1 MDPSPNPH
9 RPISSEHFGMETALQ
24 LLYCEL
30 YYSHKPAFSSL
41 NTEATLGIIRA
52 QASGPTQSR
61 VSVPAPSPANVL
73 KDGTIGQGPWVTSYG
88 RHRDFSI
95 QHLAQSSQ
103 EDSVITQ
110 DLNLGSFR

>member
-30 YYSHKPAFSSL
+30 YYSHKHAFSSL

-52 QASGPTQSR
+52 RASGCTQSW
-61 VSVPAPSPANVL
+61 VLVPAPSPANVL
-73 KDGTIGQGPWVTSYG
+73 KDGTIGQGPWVTSDG
-88 RHRDFSI
+88 RHGDFSI
-95 QHLAQSSQ
+95 QPLLRALRRIQ
-103 EDSVITQ
+103 
-110 DLNLGSFR
+110 